1 LGSYRDGFEPMSIA
15 MRDQKGV
22 DFRRDTCPNSADNY
36 LDLPPGL
43 VYRIGITKPNES
55 DRYPLTP
62 VLPIG
67 ARVHEPGSQPS

>member
-1 LGSYRDGFEPMSIA
+1 MLRVVREPL
-15 MRDQKGV
+15 V
-22 DFRRDTCPNSADNY
+22 EFRRDTCPYSADNY
-36 LDLPPGL
+36 LDLLPGL